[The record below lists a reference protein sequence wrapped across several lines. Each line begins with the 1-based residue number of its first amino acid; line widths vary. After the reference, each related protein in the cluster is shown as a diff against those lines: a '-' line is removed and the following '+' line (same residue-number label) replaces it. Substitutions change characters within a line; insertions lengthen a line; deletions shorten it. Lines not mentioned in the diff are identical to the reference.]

1 MTISNAQPPR
11 SALMTLLMRWRAAC
25 GVVWSRK
32 LLWLILIIALPVWLF
47 LVYRWTIIPLA
58 KAWQVAAVA
67 VSGFVLLAAAG
78 YGLRVVFRWVDWA
91 AAVRSVG
98 GWTTLVVWALAGVWL
113 PWRLL
118 WLVRP
123 LATIAAEASVAAI
136 RFALA
141 DALATGA
148 LLWLAAVLTPA
159 PLDGRGTDGNS
170 A

>member
-1 MTISNAQPPR
+1 
-11 SALMTLLMRWRAAC
+11 MTLFSRWRAAC
-25 GVVWSRK
+25 SVVWSRK
-32 LLWLILIIALPVWLF
+32 LLWLILTIALPVWLF
-47 LVYRWTIIPLA
+47 LDYQWAGIPLA

-67 VSGFVLLAAAG
+67 VSGCVLLGVAG
-78 YGLRVVFRWVDWA
+78 YALRVVFRSVDWA

-98 GWTTLVVWALAGVWL
+98 GWTTLVLWALAGVWL

-123 LATIAAEASVAAI
+123 LASIAAEATLAAI

-159 PLDGRGTDGNS
+159 PVDGRGPDGNS

>member
-1 MTISNAQPPR
+1 MSISNAQPLR
-11 SALMTLLMRWRAAC
+11 SPLMTLFARWRAAC
-25 GVVWSRK
+25 CVVWSRK
-32 LLWLILIIALPVWLF
+32 QLWLILTVALPAWL
-47 LVYRWTIIPLA
+47 LLDYQWAGIPLA

-67 VSGFVLLAAAG
+67 MSGLVLLAMAG
-78 YGLRVVFRWVDWA
+78 YSLRVVFRWVDWV
-91 AAVRSVG
+91 AAVRSIG
-98 GWTTLVVWALAGVWL
+98 GWTTLALWALAGVWL

-118 WLVRP
+118 WLVIPRES
-123 LATIAAEASVAAI
+123 IAAEATLAAI

-159 PLDGRGTDGNS
+159 PLDSPGPDGNS